1 MTDRCWHW
9 PLLAALL
16 PFTSGLPGS
25 SAAGLRTRFIV
36 FICRCQAQKRPS
48 GSSTSFWVLG
58 GPGGAALCRRAAARW
73 WCASLPE
80 HPCSFPLPSPSIP
93 APFSSSLPEH
103 PCSIPSFLL
112 QHPCSFSPF
121 PPRAALHL
129 PREHPCPWG
138 LCSAL
143 GTTLRTPELLSLHP
157 KVILEMKAGRQGQEG
172 QGQQPLSASFL
183 PSRLWSSLSCLPGHP
198 AICISRGR
206 DAFSPSAI
214 SYWEPLWKPN
224 SVCVERWPPQPP
236 INCCCQ
242 P

>member
-1 MTDRCWHW
+1 M
-9 PLLAALL
+9 LALATARSPPALHQRAPWQL
-16 PFTSGLPGS
+16 SSRAETSFYRFYLSLPGTETS
-25 SAAGLRTRFIV
+25 QRQQHEPLGAGG
-36 FICRCQAQKRPS
+36 A
-48 GSSTSFWVLG
+48 
-58 GPGGAALCRRAAARW
+58 GGAALCRRAAARW

-80 HPCSFPLPSPSIP
+80 HPRSFPLPSPSIP

-121 PPRAALHL
+121 PPRASLHL

-143 GTTLRTPELLSLHP
+143 GTTLRPPELLSLHP
-157 KVILEMKAGRQGQEG
+157 KVILEMKAGRQGQEE
-172 QGQQPLSASFL
+172 QGQQPLSASFS
-183 PSRLWSSLSCLPGHP
+183 PSGLWSSLSCLPGHP

-206 DAFSPSAI
+206 DAFSPSEI

-224 SVCVERWPPQPP
+224 SVCMERWPPQPP